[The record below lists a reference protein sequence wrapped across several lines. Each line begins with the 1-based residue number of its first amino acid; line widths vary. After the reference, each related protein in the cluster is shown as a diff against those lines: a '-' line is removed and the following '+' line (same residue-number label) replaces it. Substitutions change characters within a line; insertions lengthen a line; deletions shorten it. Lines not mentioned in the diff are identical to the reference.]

1 MSSLAAAEPRPRP
14 SVVLLDFYGTLARAT
29 TRGPL
34 AGDLFGKWG
43 LAFDQATWDS
53 HRWDALDG
61 LDHRHVSGTRE
72 TYEAWEV
79 DRLRRAAGACGVRL
93 DEAEE
98 LIAELYAASKA
109 FTVSAYDEVAGVLA
123 ELRRRGLVLGVC
135 SNWDWDLDRVMDEA
149 GLTSLVDFAVTSA
162 RAGVRKPHPMI
173 FRHALDLAG
182 VGAEEAL
189 FVGDSWI
196 ADVEGARGAGIPPVH
211 VWRWPE
217 AAPPLVDG
225 VRRIPDLRGLLDLV

>member
-1 MSSLAAAEPRPRP
+1 M
-14 SVVLLDFYGTLARAT
+14 LLDFYGTLARAT

-43 LAFDQATWDS
+43 VAFDQATWDS

-61 LDHRHVSGTRE
+61 LDHRHVSGNRE

-79 DRLRRAAGACGVRL
+79 DRLRRAAEACGVRP

-109 FTVSAYDEVAGVLA
+109 FTVSAYDEVPAVLDG
-123 ELRRRGLVLGVC
+123 LRRRGLVLGVC
-135 SNWDWDLDRVMDEA
+135 SNWDWDLHRVMDEA
-149 GLTSLVDFAVTSA
+149 CLTDFFDFQVTSA
-162 RAGVRKPHPMI
+162 KAGVRKPHPLI
-173 FRHALDLAG
+173 FDRALELAG
-182 VGAEEAL
+182 VGPEEAL
-189 FVGDSWI
+189 FVGDSWV
-196 ADVEGARGAGIPPVH
+196 ADIGGATAAGIPPVH
-211 VWRWPE
+211 VWREPSE
-217 AAPPLVDG
+217 PPPLPEG